1 MNLVSN
7 KNGQL
12 LTTSKVIADT
22 FGKIHRDVMRSINNL
37 DCSEEFRARNFAQ
50 STYTSPQ
57 NKTLDC
63 YEITR
68 DGFSFLC
75 MGFTGKE
82 AAEWKEK
89 YITAFNQLEDALI
102 NKSKPSSAMIE
113 LNELAKAIESNKDVA
128 SVCGKQ
134 LAKYKKIKRQDEE
147 AWKGKVE
154 EAQFNLGFKA

>member
-1 MNLVSN
+1 MKLVSN
-7 KNGQL
+7 KDGQL
-12 LTTSKVIADT
+12 LTTSKVVADT

-37 DCSEEFRARNFAQ
+37 DCSEEFRVRNFAQ

-63 YEITR
+63 YDITR

-89 YITAFNQLEDALI
+89 YISAFNQLEDALI
-102 NKSKPSSAMIE
+102 SKSKPSSAMIE
-113 LNELAKAIESNKDVA
+113 LNELAKVIESNKDVA

-134 LAKYKKIKRQDEE
+134 LAQYKKIKKQDEE
-147 AWKGKVE
+147 EWKNKVE
-154 EAQFNLGFKA
+154 ETQFNLGFKA

>member
-1 MNLVSN
+1 MKLVSN
-7 KNGQL
+7 KDGQL
-12 LTTSKVIADT
+12 LTTSKVVADT

-37 DCSEEFRARNFAQ
+37 DCSEEFRVRNFAQ

-63 YEITR
+63 YDITR

-89 YITAFNQLEDALI
+89 YISAFNQLEDTLI
-102 NKSKPSSAMIE
+102 SKSKPSVAMIE
-113 LNELAKAIESNKDVA
+113 LNELAKVIESNKDVA

-134 LAKYKKIKRQDEE
+134 LAQYKKIKKQDEE
-147 AWKGKVE
+147 EWKSKVE
-154 EAQFNLGFKA
+154 DVQFNLGFKA

>member
-1 MNLVSN
+1 MKLVSN
-7 KNGQL
+7 KDGQL
-12 LTTSKVIADT
+12 LTTSKVVADT

-37 DCSEEFRARNFAQ
+37 DCSEEFRVRNFAQ

-63 YEITR
+63 YDITR

-89 YITAFNQLEDALI
+89 YISAFNQLEDALI
-102 NKSKPSSAMIE
+102 SKSKPSSAMIE
-113 LNELAKAIESNKDVA
+113 LNELAKVIESNKDVA

-134 LAKYKKIKRQDEE
+134 LAQYKKIKKQDEE
-147 AWKGKVE
+147 DWKSKVE
-154 EAQFNLGFKA
+154 DAQFNLGFKA

>member
-1 MNLVSN
+1 MKLVNN
-7 KNGQL
+7 KDGQL
-12 LTTSKVIADT
+12 LTTSKVVADT

-37 DCSEEFRARNFAQ
+37 DCSEEFRVRNFAQ

-63 YEITR
+63 YDITR

-89 YITAFNQLEDALI
+89 YISAFNQLEDALI
-102 NKSKPSSAMIE
+102 SKSKPSGAMIE
-113 LNELAKAIESNKDVA
+113 LNELAKVIESNKDVA

-134 LAKYKKIKRQDEE
+134 LAQYKKIKKQDEE
-147 AWKGKVE
+147 DWKSKVE
-154 EAQFNLGFKA
+154 DVQFNLGFRV